1 MMKLPEEINHI
12 IQILNKN
19 GAEAYAVG
27 GCVRDLLLGRPPKD
41 WDICTN
47 ATPEEIIKIFPDNF
61 YENKFGTVTILVES
75 ADENLRQIETTTY
88 RVDHE
93 YSDKR
98 HPDRVKF
105 TTSLKEDLARRDF
118 TINAL
123 ATSGKEVI
131 DFFGGQKDLQNKV
144 LRAVGDAKKRF
155 SEDALRMMRAIR
167 FSCELGFII
176 DMGTFEAIKEKAK
189 NIEFVSAERI
199 RDEFVKI
206 IASDL
211 AHEGIELLKLSGL
224 LQYILPELEK
234 GAGMSQNK
242 NHIFDI
248 YDHSVHSL
256 EAAVKGNFSFAVR
269 LAALLHD
276 IGKPEV
282 KQGEGYSSTFYN
294 HDIVGAKFTKQ
305 ILRRLKFPGDMIEKI
320 SMLIRNH
327 MFISDPEKLTE
338 AGARRLIKRVGLE
351 NIRDLINLRIADRLG
366 MGRPKARPYRLRSV
380 EYLIEKVSTDAV
392 SVKML
397 NIDGFDLMR
406 NLEIEPG
413 PKIGAI
419 LDVLLSEVIDDPKKN
434 TKESLLARAKEL
446 AEKNLDEIRESAK
459 KVIEDKKEE
468 EDMEIRKRYHIK

>member
-1 MMKLPEEINHI
+1 MIKLPEEINHI
-12 IQILNKN
+12 IQTLNKN

-75 ADENLRQIETTTY
+75 ADEALRQIETTTY

-131 DFFGGQKDLQNKV
+131 DFFGGQKDLQNKL
-144 LRAVGDAKKRF
+144 LRAVGDAGKRF
-155 SEDALRMMRAIR
+155 GEDALRMMRAIR

-176 DMGTFEAIKEKAK
+176 DMNTFEAIKEKAK

-206 IASDL
+206 ISSDL
-211 AHEGIELLKLSGL
+211 AHEGVELLKLSGL

-234 GAGMSQNK
+234 GAGVSQNK

-256 EAAVKGNFSFAVR
+256 EAAVKNNFNFSVR
-269 LAALLHD
+269 LAALFHD

-305 ILRRLKFPGDMIEKI
+305 ILRRLKFPGDVVEKVT
-320 SMLIRNH
+320 MLIRNH

-366 MGRPKARPYRLRSV
+366 MGRPKARPYRLRSI

-397 NIDGFDLMR
+397 NIDGFDLMKI
-406 NLEIEPG
+406 LEIEPG

-419 LDVLLSEVIDDPKKN
+419 LDVLLSEVIEDPKKN
-434 TKESLLARAKEL
+434 TKENLLERAREL
-446 AEKNLDEIRESAK
+446 SDKNLEDIRQSAK
-459 KVIEDKKEE
+459 KVIEEKKEE